1 MADEA
6 LNNSADLIRW
16 LKMLALPR
24 WAKWILALVMVL
36 TLGGALALGAWGA
49 LTNHI
54 DVVTA
59 AVTILTVGLPV
70 GLIVVALVFGDG
82 GAYKLQALTQLV
94 LRKEVPD
101 ALVANLN
108 ARSGYRSFEDCHI
121 SFDIH
126 GCIADYVL
134 SIRVPGDAIQG
145 RQPVQRELTFKLELN
160 VRKANLV
167 LWLPEAFV
175 QPSQDKPSPYA
186 SCFFGAER
194 EGYLRNATP
203 IAGSRE
209 GYLGAVFIKQLS
221 DDFLLNPAERLY
233 FAQDLAFFVRGVLSV
248 ELQHD

>member
-6 LNNSADLIRW
+6 LNSSADLIRW

-49 LTNHI
+49 LTDHI

-82 GAYKLQALTQLV
+82 GASKLQSLTQLV
-94 LRKEVPD
+94 LREEVPK

-108 ARSGYRSFEDCHI
+108 VRSGYRPFEACHI
-121 SFDIH
+121 SFDTH

-134 SIRVPGDAIQG
+134 SIKAPSDADG
-145 RQPVQRELTFKLELN
+145 GSPVQRELTFKLELN

-167 LWLPEAFV
+167 LWLPEAYLRSSDN
-175 QPSQDKPSPYA
+175 QPSPYA

-203 IAGSRE
+203 IAGSRP

>member
-24 WAKWILALVMVL
+24 WAKWILAFVMVL
-36 TLGGALALGAWGA
+36 TLGGALALVAWGA
-49 LTNHI
+49 WTSHI
-54 DVVTA
+54 EVVTA

-70 GLIVVALVFGDG
+70 GLIVVAMVFGDG
-82 GAYKLQALTQLV
+82 GASKLQALTQLV

-108 ARSGYRSFEDCHI
+108 ARSGYRSFEQCHI
-121 SFDIH
+121 SYDIH

-134 SIRVPGDAIQG
+134 SLRVPGDVTKG
-145 RQPVQRELTFKLELN
+145 RAPAERTLAFKLELN

-167 LWLPEAFV
+167 LWLPAEAV
-175 QPSQDKPSPYA
+175 QPDPQSANPYA
-186 SCFFGAER
+186 SCFFGAEK
-194 EGYLRNATP
+194 EGYLRNGTP
-203 IAGSRE
+203 ITGSRE
-209 GYLGAVFIKQLS
+209 GYLGAVFIKPLS

-233 FAQDLAFFVRGVLSV
+233 FAQDLAFFIRGVLSV